1 MQILAQLGT
10 ASAQWAIAVM
20 ECEGGPICLARV
32 ILKRADLVK
41 IAKDAHEKS
50 LRGQGTA
57 LDKEEG
63 GKVTRASTNE
73 TEISEEELLC
83 YALALFTT
91 SALAGKSF
99 AFKIAHTSEQ
109 NDFKLRFG
117 YQLINLKMKVFKVTV
132 LVYMLVCVTA
142 AVPQPFHWDCT
153 SRSCI
158 TSISI
163 AAMMCVTSS
172 QLWDEWH

>member
-41 IAKDAHEKS
+41 NVKDAHEKQ
-50 LRGQGTA
+50 LRVQETV

-63 GKVTRASTNE
+63 IKTTRPSTNE
-73 TEISEEELLC
+73 TKISEELLC

-91 SALAGKSF
+91 SVLADKSF
-99 AFKIAHTSEQ
+99 VFKIAQTSEQ
-109 NDFKLRFG
+109 NYL
-117 YQLINLKMKVFKVTV
+117 
-132 LVYMLVCVTA
+132 
-142 AVPQPFHWDCT
+142 
-153 SRSCI
+153 
-158 TSISI
+158 
-163 AAMMCVTSS
+163 
-172 QLWDEWH
+172 

>member
-41 IAKDAHEKS
+41 NVKDAHEKQ
-50 LRGQGTA
+50 LRVKGTV

-63 GKVTRASTNE
+63 IKATRPSTNE
-73 TEISEEELLC
+73 TKISEEELLC

-91 SALAGKSF
+91 SVLADKSF
-99 AFKIAHTSEQ
+99 VCKIAQTSEQ
-109 NDFKLRFG
+109 NYLKCTFG
-117 YQLINLKMKVFKVTV
+117 HQLMNLET
-132 LVYMLVCVTA
+132 
-142 AVPQPFHWDCT
+142 
-153 SRSCI
+153 
-158 TSISI
+158 
-163 AAMMCVTSS
+163 
-172 QLWDEWH
+172 